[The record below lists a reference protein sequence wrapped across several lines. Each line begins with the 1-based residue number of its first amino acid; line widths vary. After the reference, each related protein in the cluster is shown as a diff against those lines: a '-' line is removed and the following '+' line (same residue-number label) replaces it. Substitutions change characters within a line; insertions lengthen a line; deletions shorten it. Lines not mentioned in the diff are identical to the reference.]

1 MFIDS
6 YSKWIRQKCYQFFIN
21 KKLKKIFYIFTC
33 ILPNYVPHEITKEFW
48 KNSHFENITAGFILR
63 SQNLL
68 WWNTPWKDAFSGMTF
83 FIFTNIAPMI
93 VIVLTKC
100 SLCCIFCFHESMFQ
114 WQIKDISHRSE
125 FWHLRRK
132 SVDIF
137 SKRLFFQNSLVIS
150 WGT

>member
-1 MFIDS
+1 MNS
-6 YSKWIRQKCYQFFIN
+6 SKNTW
-21 KKLKKIFYIFTC
+21 FYIY
-33 ILPNYVPHEITKEFW
+33 ILPNYVPYEITKEFW
-48 KNSHFENITAGFILR
+48 KNSYFEKMTAGFHLGC
-63 SQNLL
+63 QNWLQ
-68 WWNTPWKDAFSGMTF
+68 WNNFGKDAFSAMIF
-83 FIFTNIAPMI
+83 LIFTNIAPMI

-132 SVDIF
+132 SVNIS